1 MARPVK
7 VRRVCEEPKYTR
19 FMPVGSDKYDAVVL
33 SIEEFEVMR
42 HVDYQK
48 MTHEECARHMA
59 ISRTTATEL
68 YESARAK
75 IAAEADASV
84 AVIQAT
90 ADKEVLQIQADAAE
104 YAGKKDAAVN
114 DAISRSLTDILI
126 EYYKIKQWN
135 GELPEYFVSGTDTV
149 LPILGQAAAGSGS
162 EAAPAAP

>member
-68 YESARAK
+68 RRQSDQRQSPLHRRRQLQGLRRRSRLQGAPRRGP
-75 IAAEADASV
+75 V
-84 AVIQAT
+84 RR
-90 ADKEVLQIQADAAE
+90 EVQRQQVL
-104 YAGKKDAAVN
+104 KTLFV
-114 DAISRSLTDILI
+114 LIL
-126 EYYKIKQWN
+126 
-135 GELPEYFVSGTDTV
+135 
-149 LPILGQAAAGSGS
+149 A
-162 EAAPAAP
+162 

>member
-75 IAAEADASV
+75 IADSL
-84 AVIQAT
+84 ING
-90 ADKEVLQIQADAAE
+90 KVLC
-104 YAGKKDAAVN
+104 
-114 DAISRSLTDILI
+114 I
-126 EYYKIKQWN
+126 EGGNYKVCE
-135 GELPEYFVSGTDTV
+135 G
-149 LPILGQAAAGSGS
+149 AAGCKALRGDVKCN
-162 EAAPAAP
+162 EKCGGKEC

>member
-75 IAAEADASV
+75 IADSL
-84 AVIQAT
+84 ING
-90 ADKEVLQIQADAAE
+90 KVLC
-104 YAGKKDAAVN
+104 
-114 DAISRSLTDILI
+114 I
-126 EYYKIKQWN
+126 EGGNYKVCE
-135 GELPEYFVSGTDTV
+135 G
-149 LPILGQAAAGSGS
+149 AAGCKALRGEAPCGDKCSG
-162 EAAPAAP
+162 

>member
-75 IAAEADASV
+75 IADSLINGKVLCIEGGNYKVCEGATGCKALRGEA
-84 AVIQAT
+84 
-90 ADKEVLQIQADAAE
+90 
-104 YAGKKDAAVN
+104 GC
-114 DAISRSLTDILI
+114 
-126 EYYKIKQWN
+126 
-135 GELPEYFVSGTDTV
+135 GEKCS
-149 LPILGQAAAGSGS
+149 SKC
-162 EAAPAAP
+162 